1 MKQLIATVL
10 FFYAL
15 TSSAIDFKYDTHIC
29 GENETLDSIAKKYIK
44 SHELAYRGDLER
56 FKQDLKKWNKQLEHW
71 YPIPEFTKIY
81 TAYPYPAHVAESSYS
96 PSLNHEEAI
105 GPQGPQSHISLFYLF
120 SIGNFSEK
128 VSSTNTKIETTQNSP
143 YSLGIGFGHTF
154 TNPNHSLLSSF
165 YYSKLVSS
173 KIADTH
179 FSEGATQI
187 ELPSEIGANLYYQ
200 YLLSSNNQVL
210 IYSGLDFERFSTYN
224 SKEVALGTEELKGRQ
239 NTLYYASLGFAKN
252 IYFSD
257 LKLQIKTSV
266 AQSIHTKSSGP
277 LESDQFKGQR
287 FLFFSS
293 LRLTPRIS
301 GQILYKFHNLEGPTK
316 LQITRIGLGVAIS
329 LL

>member
-10 FFYAL
+10 FFCAL

-29 GENETLDSIAKKYIK
+29 GENETLDSIAKKYIR

-81 TAYPYPAHVAESSYS
+81 TAYPYPAHIAESSYS

-105 GPQGPQSHISLFYLF
+105 VPQGPQSHISLFYLF

-143 YSLGIGFGHTF
+143 YSLGIGAGHTF

-173 KIADTH
+173 KIADSH

-224 SKEVALGTEELKGRQ
+224 SKEVANGTEELKSRE
-239 NTLYYASLGFAKN
+239 NTLYYATMGLAKN
-252 IYFSD
+252 FYFSD
-257 LKLQIKTSV
+257 YKLQVKASA
-266 AQSIHTKSSGP
+266 AQSINSKSSAP

-287 FLFFSS
+287 FLLFTTLKFGP
-293 LRLTPRIS
+293 RLS
-301 GQILYKFHNLEGPTK
+301 AQLMYKYHVLKGPTQ
-316 LQITRIGLGVAIS
+316 LNVSRVGLGFSIS
-329 LL
+329 LF